1 MTDLISIQVELKA
14 PKSQYNSFAKYKYR
28 NLEDILEAVKP
39 LLNKYGC
46 TLTISDSVKET
57 CGILYTEAK
66 AKFTD
71 SNGHVVECTAQAGI
85 DVHKKGMDVAQS
97 FGASSSYA
105 RKYCMNALFLIDDTK
120 DADATNDHKDDKA
133 PVKEKLTS
141 ERFIKAKAAVEKGQW
156 TVQQIN
162 EKYDLSAAQKKEL
175 ESI

>member
-1 MTDLISIQVELKA
+1 MKDLISIQAELKA

-39 LLNKYGC
+39 LLVKYKC
-46 TLTISDSVKET
+46 SLVISDSVKET
-57 CGILYTEAK
+57 CGILYTEAL

-71 SNGHVVECTAQAGI
+71 SKGDTVECTAQAGI

-120 DADATNDHKDDKA
+120 DADATNDHKDKD

-141 ERFIKAKAAVEKGQW
+141 DRFAKAKVAVEQGKW
-156 TVQQIN
+156 TANQLI
-162 EKYDLSAAQKKEL
+162 EKYDLSATQKKEL
-175 ESI
+175 QSI